1 MSFLCHLLIGV
12 PSSGK
17 STFAQQWIEADSSYA
32 IVSTDSIREQLFGDE
47 SVQGDWKAVE
57 ARVWAAIC
65 THIAQGT
72 PVIYDATNA
81 KRPWRL
87 GFLQQMQR
95 QLETHPK
102 IKSQKI
108 DSPIEWMAW
117 HLDTPIHTCK
127 QRNQQRQRIVPDG
140 IIDDMADALER
151 FPPTVAE
158 GFVDVNAVPLDA
170 EGNYDVAKVLRKIKS
185 LPRSRI
191 SRANRSRQ
199 VEWHPY
205 SLLLDFDRL
214 MFLIALILHN
224 PGLGNRNRHR
234 NSKGMECETSIEEV
248 SVAMARE
255 YGAVYADID
264 AIARDLAWLEANG
277 FIHPKTPTTTPGKTP
292 ASVGISRHTPINLEI
307 SQRPPNTETHRYSD
321 RPLFLRLMG
330 IIRAILRSP
339 LQEIPGENSLDTLV
353 QQLAEGGIVGETR
366 DNLRRDIEKALKPYG
381 IFNAASYRRGYF
393 IGTAIFTPSELN
405 AAYKLLQSQAQRF
418 DDPAALEVYQTF
430 GDCLKQSKLLAADEK
445 YPVRVLGTKSI
456 FNTADLS
463 SSALIRH
470 TETVERAIETGEL
483 LELKRLQGGG
493 RFAGDVEEFFRVWPL
508 QLVFHNIA
516 WYLGF
521 ECCGGKDDGLL
532 RFERL
537 DRLFLGQPMH
547 KTRSAKQQKTAL
559 KRLTQLYEASAG
571 AFLGNSAKE
580 QKLYLSHNG
589 RQQMEIVVELWCS
602 DGSFRFIS
610 EGTGRFAQMQMSPKR
625 SGSSRNRSIFS
636 LKGTGDTRF
645 PHRVRVRLP
654 IWSLRDV
661 DLKRWIVG
669 WGGQVKVIGPPEL
682 VELVRG
688 MGEAIVKV
696 YDE

>member
-1 MSFLCHLLIGV
+1 MSLIFNFLIGI
-12 PSSGK
+12 PGSGK

-47 SVQGDWKAVE
+47 SVQGDWKAIE
-57 ARVWAAIC
+57 AEVFAQIC
-65 THIAQGT
+65 THIANGT
-72 PVIYDATNA
+72 SIIYDATNA

-87 GFLQQMQR
+87 GFLQPIQQ

-102 IKSQKI
+102 I
-108 DSPIEWMAW
+108 DDRIEWMAW
-117 HLDTPIHTCK
+117 HLDTDIAICK
-127 QRNQQRQRIVPDG
+127 QRNQQRQRIVPDA
-140 IIDDMADALER
+140 ILDDMATALER
-151 FPPTVAE
+151 FPPMAAE
-158 GFVDVNAVPLDA
+158 GFVDVNAVPLDS
-170 EGNYDVAKVLRKIKS
+170 EGNYDLAKVLRKIES
-185 LPRSRI
+185 LPRRRI

-214 MFLIALILHN
+214 MFLIALILHH
-224 PGLGNRNRHR
+224 PGLGNRDRQDMD
-234 NSKGMECETSIEEV
+234 KEMEFETSAEEV

-255 YGAVYADID
+255 HGAVYADID

-277 FIHPKTPTTTPGKTP
+277 FIHPKTPTKTP
-292 ASVGISRHTPINLEI
+292 TKTLTKTLTSVGRSHHTAITLETCK
-307 SQRPPNTETHRYSD
+307 RPANTETHRYSD
-321 RPLFLRLMG
+321 RLLFLRLMG

-353 QQLAEGGIVGETR
+353 QQLAESGIVGETR

-393 IGTAIFTPSELN
+393 IGTAILTPSELN

-418 DDPAALEVYQTF
+418 DDPVALEAYQIF
-430 GDCLKQSKLLAADEK
+430 GDRLKQSKLLAADER

-456 FNTADLS
+456 FNPADLP

-470 TETVERAIETGEL
+470 TEILERGIETGEL

-493 RFAGDVEEFFRVWPL
+493 RFVGDVEEFFCVWPL

-521 ECCGGKDDGLL
+521 ECCGGDKDGLL
-532 RFERL
+532 RFGRL
-537 DRLFLGQPMH
+537 DRLFLGQPTH
-547 KTRSAKQQKTAL
+547 QTRSMQQQKTAL
-559 KRLTQLYEASAG
+559 KRLTQLYDASAG
-571 AFLGNSAKE
+571 AFLGNSAAE
-580 QKLYLSHNG
+580 QKLYLSGNG

-610 EGTGRFAQMQMSPKR
+610 EGTQRFAQMQMSPKR

-636 LKGTGDTRF
+636 LQGTGDSQF

-654 IWSLRDV
+654 RWSVGDV

-669 WGGQVKVIGPPEL
+669 WGGEVK
-682 VELVRG
+682 
-688 MGEAIVKV
+688 
-696 YDE
+696 